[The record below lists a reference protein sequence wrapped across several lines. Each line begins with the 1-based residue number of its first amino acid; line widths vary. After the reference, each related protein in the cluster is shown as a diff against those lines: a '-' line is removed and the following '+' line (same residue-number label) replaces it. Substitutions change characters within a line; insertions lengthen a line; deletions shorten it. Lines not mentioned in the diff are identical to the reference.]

1 MQKAQWYPGKTDTE
15 FNVLLVEPKL
25 AFEIE
30 NTAVTFDLQMRIP
43 SQR

>member
-15 FNVLLVEPKL
+15 FNVLLVESKP

-30 NTAVTFDLQMRIP
+30 NTAVTFDRQMWLP